1 MGGKIELR
9 GVNFS
14 YPTRPDIAVCKD
26 YNLVIN
32 PGEVI
37 ALVGPSGSGK
47 STIMSLLLRFY
58 DPSSGQ
64 VLLDGT
70 DIKEMNVRWLRS
82 QIGYVGQ
89 EPVLFSGPIATN
101 ISKGR
106 SSYGDTELM
115 TLDECMA
122 LSDENTRNGVD
133 TVAETKKNAV
143 KAVLSRILRSQV
155 TMSRMLLS
163 RAMRMHSSLD
173 SLKVTVPMSV
183 KAASWSA
190 AGKSSVSP
198 LPAPW
203 SRSPL
208 FSCRT
213 KRPPL
218 WTLLLRRWS
227 RSLSTSYRQVRLRL
241 PSSSLTD

>member
-1 MGGKIELR
+1 MG
-9 GVNFS
+9 
-14 YPTRPDIAVCKD
+14 
-26 YNLVIN
+26 
-32 PGEVI
+32 
-37 ALVGPSGSGK
+37 GK

-70 DIKEMNVRWLRS
+70 DIQEMNVRWLRS

-143 KAVLSRILRSQV
+143 KAGFIEDSEEPSDDVKDAAEQSNAHAFITGFTEGYSTDVGEGSIMVSGGQKQRI
-155 TMSRMLLS
+155 
-163 RAMRMHSSLD
+163 A
-173 SLKVTVPMSV
+173 
-183 KAASWSA
+183 
-190 AGKSSVSP
+190 

-208 FSCRT
+208 F
-213 KRPPL
+213 
-218 WTLLLRRWS
+218 
-227 RSLSTSYRQVRLRL
+227 
-241 PSSSLTD
+241 